1 MLPDN
6 EAEGEERRGKSER
19 ERERERERAVQCL
32 PIKSEL
38 AFQGGRNATLRART
52 CPRPGN
58 T

>member
-6 EAEGEERRGKSER
+6 KAEDEERRGKSER
-19 ERERERERAVQCL
+19 ERKRERAVQCL

-38 AFQGGRNATLRART
+38 AFQGGRNAALRART